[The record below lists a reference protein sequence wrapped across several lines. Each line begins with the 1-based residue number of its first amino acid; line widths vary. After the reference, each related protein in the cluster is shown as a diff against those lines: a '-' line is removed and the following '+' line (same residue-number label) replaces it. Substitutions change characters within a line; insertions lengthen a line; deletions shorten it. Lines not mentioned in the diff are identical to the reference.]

1 MVLTYNFAPAANYF
15 SNNQPS
21 PIPTNNLLVYVN
33 SKDPLSYNGVGSTF
47 FDLSSNNNNMTINNC
62 TWDNVN
68 KVFNF
73 NGSNSIITT
82 PDLLPQLR
90 ASNAVISQTYEVW
103 FKTSN
108 DGVIVNETNNAG
120 WHDTHIEN
128 IANSL
133 KGRYYI
139 TTPPVE
145 LGSNIDSRWMYA
157 ALSYNGSTNQ
167 IFGNLNGTQTPITQP
182 FTRILN
188 PNPGI
193 ISFNL
198 GQGDSTNMG
207 SGAFFNGQMAIYRIY
222 KRALTNTEIVNNYN
236 AQKALFGL

>member
-21 PIPTNNLLVYVN
+21 PIPTNDLLLYTN
-33 SKDPLSYNGVGSTF
+33 SKDPLSYNGIGSTF

-73 NGSNSIITT
+73 NGSNSTITT
-82 PDLLPQLR
+82 PNLLTQLT
-90 ASNAVISQTYEVW
+90 ASNTVVSQSYEVW

-120 WHDTHIEN
+120 WHDTQIEN
-128 IANSL
+128 VTNQL
-133 KGRYYI
+133 KARYYI

-145 LGSNIDSRWMYA
+145 LGSNISSQWMYA
-157 ALSYNGSTNQ
+157 ALSYDGSTNQ
-167 IFGNLNGTQTPITQP
+167 IFGNLNGTQTPTQS
-182 FTRILN
+182 FTRLLS

-193 ISFNL
+193 IFFNL
-198 GQGDSTNMG
+198 GQGDGTNMG
-207 SGAFFNGQMAIYRIY
+207 SGSFFNGQMAIYRIY
-222 KRALTNTEIVNNYN
+222 KRALTNTEITNNYN
-236 AQKALFGL
+236 AQKGLFGL

>member
-1 MVLTYNFAPAANYF
+1 MVLTYNFAPASNYF

-21 PIPTNNLLVYVN
+21 PIPTNDLLLYVN
-33 SKDPLSYNGVGSTF
+33 SKDPTSYPGSLNTF
-47 FDLSSNNNNMTINNC
+47 FDLSSNNNNMTISNC

-73 NGSNSIITT
+73 NGINSIITT
-82 PDLLPQLR
+82 PNLLTQLR
-90 ASNAVISQTYEVW
+90 ESNAVISQSYEVW
-103 FKTSN
+103 FKTST

-120 WHDTHIEN
+120 WHDTQIEN
-128 IANSL
+128 VSNQL
-133 KGRYYI
+133 KSRYYNTI
-139 TTPPVE
+139 PPVE
-145 LGSNIDSRWMYA
+145 LGSNDSSRWMYA

-167 IFGNLNGTQTPITQP
+167 IFGNLNGTQTAITTG
-182 FTRILN
+182 FTRALN

-236 AQKALFGL
+236 AQKGLFGL